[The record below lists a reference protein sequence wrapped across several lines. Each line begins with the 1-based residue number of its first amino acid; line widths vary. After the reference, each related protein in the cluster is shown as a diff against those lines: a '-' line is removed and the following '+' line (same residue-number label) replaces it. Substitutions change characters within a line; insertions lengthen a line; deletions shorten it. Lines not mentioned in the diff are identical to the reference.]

1 MTKHVQQNYI
11 GAGCF
16 IHKVR
21 LLKLL
26 YLRIINHFLFLGD
39 IMGSADC
46 GFCVLLDE
54 AQDSTLLVNI
64 EEIVVDIVC

>member
-1 MTKHVQQNYI
+1 MLAQSQHKQQNPELHR
-11 GAGCF
+11 G
-16 IHKVR
+16 R
-21 LLKLL
+21 LF
-26 YLRIINHFLFLGD
+26 HPQGD

-54 AQDSTLLVNI
+54 AKDSTLLVNI

>member
-1 MTKHVQQNYI
+1 M
-11 GAGCF
+11 
-16 IHKVR
+16 
-21 LLKLL
+21 
-26 YLRIINHFLFLGD
+26 IINHFLFLGD

>member
-1 MTKHVQQNYI
+1 MVFETAHLSMRER
-11 GAGCF
+11 G
-16 IHKVR
+16 
-21 LLKLL
+21 
-26 YLRIINHFLFLGD
+26 RIILDKTCTAELHRGRLFHPQGD